1 MLFSG
6 LIVRS
11 SSIHA
16 AGCYT
21 TRPIRKG
28 VRVCE
33 YDGQRMSKALADARY
48 EGRPV
53 TYLFSC
59 GRNTVID
66 GFGMAMFLNHSC
78 DPNCETTQHG
88 DRVFISTLRDVAAGE
103 ELTYEYNLYDS
114 DDEDAHC
121 FCAAPNCRATLFSPL
136 ELKRRARVRARS
148 NSASTPGPSHAR

>member
-1 MLFSG
+1 MMIPG

-21 TRPIRKG
+21 MRPIRKG

-33 YDGQRMSKALADARY
+33 YDGQRMSKAVADARY
-48 EGRPV
+48 QGRPV

-59 GRNTVID
+59 GGNTVID

-78 DPNCETTQHG
+78 NPNCETEQDAG
-88 DRVFISTLRDVAAGE
+88 GRIFICTLRDVAAGE
-103 ELTYEYNLYDS
+103 ELTYEYNLYDC
-114 DDEDAHC
+114 DDEALPC
-121 FCAAPNCRATLFSPL
+121 FCAAPNCRATMFSPL
-136 ELKRRARVRARS
+136 ELKRRSRLAHRKPLT
-148 NSASTPGPSHAR
+148 TP

>member
-1 MLFSG
+1 MMLPG

-33 YDGQRMSKALADARY
+33 YDGQRMSKAVADARY

-59 GRNTVID
+59 GGNTVID

-78 DPNCETTQHG
+78 DPNCETEQDSNH
-88 DRVFISTLRDVAAGE
+88 RIFISTLRDVAAGE

-114 DDEDAHC
+114 DEDSQDC
-121 FCAAPNCRATLFSPL
+121 YCGTLNCRTTMFSAL
-136 ELKRRARVRARS
+136 ELKRRARIAKRKPAA
-148 NSASTPGPSHAR
+148 NP

>member
-1 MLFSG
+1 MSFSG

-21 TRPIRKG
+21 SRPIEKG

-33 YDGQRMSKALADARY
+33 YDGQRISKAAADARY
-48 EGRPV
+48 KGRPV
-53 TYLFSC
+53 TYLFFC

-78 DPNCETTQHG
+78 DPNCETEQDANH
-88 DRVFISTLRDVAAGE
+88 RIFIRTLRRVAAGE
-103 ELTYEYNLYDS
+103 ELTYEYNLHDS
-114 DDEDAHC
+114 DEDDAPC
-121 FCAAPNCRATLFSPL
+121 FCAAPNCRATMFSPL
-136 ELKRRARVRARS
+136 ELKRRARTARRKPAS
-148 NSASTPGPSHAR
+148 NP